1 MPQVII
7 HAYIDF
13 ADQATRDEAIRQCT
27 PVQWATRSEEPG
39 CLEYCFAAD
48 PCVANRVNIHE
59 LREDHASLHAHFA
72 HDYYAQMRQILRPLK
87 PTGTWNRMYEVARQ
101 SPVYEPN
108 GDIRQTFF
116 ADA

>member
-13 ADQATRDEAIRQCT
+13 ADQAARDEAIRQCT
-27 PVQWATRSEEPG
+27 PVQWGTRSEEPG

-48 PCVANRVNIHE
+48 PCVPNRINIHE
-59 LREDHASLHAHFA
+59 LWEDHASLHAHFA
-72 HDYYAQMRQILRPLK
+72 HHYYAEMVKILRGLNI
-87 PTGTWNRMYEVARQ
+87 TSTWNHMYEISRE
-101 SPVYEPN
+101 SPVYEE
-108 GDIRQTFF
+108 GGGIRKRFF